1 MYSLVF
7 LLTMLISLILIVLH
21 QDSHTVISVVGLCI
35 LIILAIFVAGL
46 ADYTQNK
53 LDDKQKSN

>member
-21 QDSHTVISVVGLCI
+21 QDSHTVLSVVGLSI

-46 ADYTQNK
+46 TDYTQNK
-53 LDDKQKSN
+53 LDGKNKPN